1 MTAPQRILVI
11 RLSAMGDVAMCVP
24 VLLAFK
30 KAYPQVEIVTLSR
43 KHTNHILSQITG
55 ITVVEARVQDQHSGI
70 YGLWKL
76 AKELRAQHITAIAD
90 LHNVLRSKI
99 LRFFMKNLAQA
110 SLDKGRGEKAQ
121 LVNDPTFFK
130 QLPHTTARYAA
141 VFKNLGYE
149 VKLDGTDFLPKI
161 PLHAT
166 VKELLTSKPVKRI
179 GIAPFAAHAPKS
191 LTVQRA
197 SELIWTVSKL
207 PNVEVLLFG
216 GGTQESKDLQE
227 LSSLAEHVVSI
238 AGKVTFIAELSALA
252 NLDCMIAMDSGNG
265 HLAAMYGVPVITI
278 WGNTHPFA
286 GFAPYGQPQE
296 NQITLD
302 KTKFPKIPTSVF
314 GNKEVAG
321 YEIATDSFD
330 QDKVMRRLKAILKE

>member
-1 MTAPQRILVI
+1 MTASQRILVI

-30 KAYPQVEIVTLSR
+30 KVYPQVGVVTLSR

-55 ITVVEARVQDQHSGI
+55 ITVVEARVQDQHKGI

-76 AKELRAQHITAIAD
+76 AKELQAQNITAIAD
-90 LHNVLRSKI
+90 LHNVLRSKM
-99 LRFFMKNLAQA
+99 LRFFMKNVVQA
-110 SLDKGRGEKAQ
+110 ALDKGRDEKSQ

-130 QLPHTTARYAA
+130 QLPHTTARYVA
-141 VFKNLGYE
+141 VFQKLGYE
-149 VKLDGTDFLPKI
+149 ITVDGTDFLPKT

-197 SELIWTVSKL
+197 GDLILSISKL
-207 PNVEVLLFG
+207 PDVEVVLFG

-227 LSSLAEHVVSI
+227 LSTLAENIVSLA
-238 AGKVTFIAELSALA
+238 GKAPFTAELTALA

-314 GNKEVAG
+314 GNKLVPG
-321 YEIATDSFD
+321 YENATDFFD
-330 QDKVMRRLKAILKE
+330 LDKVMQRLTAILKE

>member
-1 MTAPQRILVI
+1 MTAPHRMLVI

-30 KAYPQVEIVTLSR
+30 KAYPQVGIVTLSR

-55 ITVVEARVQDQHSGI
+55 MTVVEARVQDQHKGI

-76 AKELRAQHITAIAD
+76 AKELRTHNITAVAD
-90 LHNVLRSKI
+90 LHNVLRTKV
-99 LRFFMKNLAQA
+99 LRFFFKKTLQFA
-110 SLDKGRGEKAQ
+110 LDKGREQKAL
-121 LVNDPTFFK
+121 LVNNPAYFK
-130 QLPHTTARYAA
+130 QLPHTTERYVA

-149 VKLDGTDFLPKI
+149 IKLDGTDFLPKK

-179 GIAPFAAHAPKS
+179 GIAPFAAHTTKS

-197 SELIWTVSKL
+197 GELILAVSQLKD
-207 PNVEVLLFG
+207 VEVLLIG
-216 GGTQESKDLQE
+216 GGVQESKDLQE
-227 LSSLAEHVVSI
+227 LSSLAENVVSL
-238 AGKVTFIAELSALA
+238 AGKVSFEAELSALA
-252 NLDCMIAMDSGNG
+252 NLDAMVAMDSGNG
-265 HLAAMYGVPVITI
+265 HLAAMYRVPVITI

-302 KTKFPKIPTSVF
+302 KSKFPKIPTSVF
-314 GNKEVAG
+314 GNKLVAG
-321 YEIATDSFD
+321 YENATDSFD
-330 QDKVMRRLKAILKE
+330 LDQVMKRLAAVLKE